1 MSSVPGQPGQPAQ
14 PAPLR
19 NQAPRATRSAC
30 AARAVG
36 APKAT
41 GGAVPPAAPGQIPP
55 GYEPKTPWTAYIKP
69 VIWTIVAVYVI
80 AFVFLNKNSIA
91 INFIFFQAEVP
102 LIFVLVGMA
111 LIGAGLCAGVMVMTR
126 RRAAKKAELAAAK
139 PKLADGKKSSSISR
153 QTCMT

>member
-14 PAPLR
+14 PGPPAQPGTPAQPGQPAQHGQPAPY
-19 NQAPRATRSAC
+19 
-30 AARAVG
+30 
-36 APKAT
+36 KAT

-139 PKLADGKKSSSISR
+139 AKLADGKKK
-153 QTCMT
+153 